1 MQARMSLSQC
11 NQTLLY
17 VVIGTFVF
25 FFIILPMINNCSY
38 TENLTDI
45 IEDRIKEYPGKN
57 VPFMTNT
64 KGAIPVRMDLNK
76 CSKLCCKHTQWLPD
90 NMKTNNTNTDKF
102 IGTNF
107 SCNNGDGS
115 GCVCTTQDD
124 FNIIANRGSTSDIC
138 ASL

>member
-1 MQARMSLSQC
+1 MEAKLSNSQC

-17 VVIGTFVF
+17 IIIGTIIF
-25 FFIILPMINNCSY
+25 FFIILPMINKCSY
-38 TENLTDI
+38 TENLTNI
-45 IEDRIKEYPGKN
+45 IEDRMTAYPDKT

-64 KGAIPVRMDLNK
+64 KGDIPLRMDLNK
-76 CSKLCCKHTQWLPD
+76 CSKLCCKQTQWLPD
-90 NMKTNNTNTDKF
+90 NMKINNPDTDKF
-102 IGTNF
+102 IGTNY

-124 FNIIANRGSTSDIC
+124 FNIIANRGSTSNIC